1 MPAVFFYISGHGFGH
16 ASRQIEIIKAFGR
29 RCPGFDLVIRTT
41 APAWLFEKTAD
52 VPHVVIATD
61 IDTGVVQIDS
71 LHLDERA
78 TLERAARFY
87 ADLPARARDEAELL
101 RAHDARFVVSDAP
114 PLACAGAALASVP
127 SVVVSNFTWDWIY
140 EAYDADGR
148 AEGVLESIRH
158 AYRQSS
164 GAWRLPMHGGFATFE
179 SIVDVPFVARHARH
193 DRAHVR
199 QTLALPPDKLL
210 ALTSFGG
217 YGVRESY
224 LSGLDCL
231 RECGVIVTVGV
242 DVDTAW
248 EPPAGVHLVRESRL
262 YASGL
267 RYEDLVSAVDVVVT
281 KPGYGII
288 AECIANGT
296 AILYTDR
303 GYFAEY
309 DVLVREMPRFLRCEF
324 IDHEALFA
332 GRWREPLRRLLHSPP
347 APERPRTNGADVVAG
362 MIEGSVG
369 HLIPARFL
377 R

>member
-1 MPAVFFYISGHGFGH
+1 LAAVFFYISGHGFGH

-29 RCPGFDLVIRTT
+29 RCPGVDIVIRTT

-52 VPHVVIATD
+52 VPHALISTD

-78 TLERAARFY
+78 TLARAAEFY

-101 RAHDARFVVSDAP
+101 RARDARFVLSDAP

-140 EAYDADGR
+140 EAYDGVGR
-148 AEGVLESIRH
+148 ADGVLERIRN

-193 DRAHVR
+193 DRTHVR
-199 QTLALPPDKLL
+199 QTLGLPHGKAL

-224 LSGLDCL
+224 LSRLDCL
-231 RECGVIVTVGV
+231 RECEVIVTVGV
-242 DVDTAW
+242 NTETTW
-248 EPPAGVHLVRESRL
+248 EPPPGVHLVRESRL
-262 YASGL
+262 YAAGL
-267 RYEDLVSAVDVVVT
+267 RYEDLVSAVEVVVT

-288 AECIANGT
+288 AECVANGT

-303 GYFAEY
+303 GHFVEY

-324 IDHEALFA
+324 IDHDALFA
-332 GRWREPLRRLLHSPP
+332 GRWREPLRRLLDAAP
-347 APERPRTNGADVVAG
+347 APERPETNGADVVAN
-362 MIEGSVG
+362 MIEERALVT
-369 HLIPARFL
+369 
-377 R
+377 

>member
-29 RCPGFDLVIRTT
+29 RCPGVDIVIRTT

-52 VPHVVIATD
+52 VPHLLIATD

-71 LHLDERA
+71 LHLDERE
-78 TLERAARFY
+78 TLARAARFY
-87 ADLPARARDEAELL
+87 ADLPARASDEAELL
-101 RAHDARFVVSDAP
+101 RARDGRFVVSDAP
-114 PLACAGAALASVP
+114 PLACAGAALASIP

-140 EAYDADGR
+140 EAYDAEGR
-148 AEGVLESIRH
+148 ADGVLESIRH

-193 DRAHVR
+193 DRAQVR
-199 QTLALPPDKLL
+199 QTLGLPPGKAL

-217 YGVRESY
+217 YGVPESY
-224 LSGLDCL
+224 LSSLDCL
-231 RECGVIVTVGV
+231 CECDVIVTVGV
-242 DVDTAW
+242 GVEPTW
-248 EPPAGVHLVRESRL
+248 EPPHGVHLVRESRL
-262 YASGL
+262 YAAGL
-267 RYEDLVSAVDVVVT
+267 RSEDVVSEDDVVVT

-303 GYFAEY
+303 GHFVEY

-332 GRWREPLRRLLHSPP
+332 GRWREPIRRLLDAPP
-347 APERPRTNGADVVAG
+347 APERPQTHGADVVAA
-362 MIEGSVG
+362 MIEEGAS
-369 HLIPARFL
+369 IT
-377 R
+377 